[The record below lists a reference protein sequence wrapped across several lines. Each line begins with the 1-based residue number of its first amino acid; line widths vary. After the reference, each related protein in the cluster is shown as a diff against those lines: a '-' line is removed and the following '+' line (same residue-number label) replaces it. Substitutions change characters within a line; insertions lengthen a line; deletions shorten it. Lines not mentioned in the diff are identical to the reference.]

1 MNSLEL
7 RDSYFFSVLPVES
20 GYQLRVNS
28 GGKDYIWPS
37 TYSTLETVGKEIL
50 RALTTA
56 SECRGEIPP
65 HVINSQ
71 KQPPASRPTT
81 VRGRAVTRPPERKD
95 ATGMQPNP
103 LFSKGK
109 AITLHSKGTN
119 L

>member
-7 RDSYFFSVLPVES
+7 RDSYFFTVLPVES

-37 TYSTLETVGKEIL
+37 FYPSLETVGKEIL

-71 KQPPASRPTT
+71 KQPPDVSTDGHFGGRT
-81 VRGRAVTRPPERKD
+81 VARPPEDLVSK
-95 ATGMQPNP
+95 ATLASIG
-103 LFSKGK
+103 L
-109 AITLHSKGTN
+109 
-119 L
+119 

>member
-37 TYSTLETVGKEIL
+37 FYPSLETVGKEIL

-65 HVINSQ
+65 HVIKIKNSRRTS
-71 KQPPASRPTT
+71 QPTAIL
-81 VRGRAVTRPPERKD
+81 GAVP
-95 ATGMQPNP
+95 
-103 LFSKGK
+103 
-109 AITLHSKGTN
+109 
-119 L
+119 